1 MKPIA
6 KTVDLLDHL
15 ARNAS
20 FLVVDEIMTWSVFNV
35 TTQQINKCSSDIS
48 ECNVW

>member
-20 FLVVDEIMTWSVFNV
+20 FLVVDEI
-35 TTQQINKCSSDIS
+35 TTVGFQRDDTANKQMQF
-48 ECNVW
+48 

>member
-6 KTVDLLDHL
+6 KIAAWLDHL

-20 FLVVDEIMTWSVFNV
+20 FLVVDEIMT
-35 TTQQINKCSSDIS
+35 
-48 ECNVW
+48 